1 MRKSKRLSKV
11 NCITYHDE
19 LQNITL
25 SILPPPPKKK
35 KKKIKKSIPI
45 QRIIILVTS
54 VHCLVI
60 YPEDL
65 PFVMDYASQ
74 TCMESVTVCIKKQS
88 GDLL

>member
-11 NCITYHDE
+11 KCVTYHDE

-25 SILPPPPKKK
+25 STPPP
-35 KKKIKKSIPI
+35 KKSIPI

-54 VHCLVI
+54 VHCVVI

-65 PFVMDYASQ
+65 PFVMKKKHYASQ
-74 TCMESVTVCIKKQS
+74 SCMESLTVC
-88 GDLL
+88 